1 MGYELPEDLH
11 PETISFCIQVPNER
25 FYLQAF
31 WGALWTLTRAYNH
44 ADDDDHTA
52 LEVAQVWHDLWWLN
66 RTNFEDGECM
76 PTDYCCDETNDLLS
90 QMLKIMQNGFTI
102 VPNASPA
109 LPPDFGG
116 GDCAPS
122 FFDHDTD
129 EVDGEIL
136 LQRQRALCITAER
149 YVKGILIAGL
159 VEMGAPSVLIDY
171 VEAQLPLDLPPS
183 FSKLQVIYPS
193 IFSGLAAFFAALTGG
208 VELPLIACQ
217 MITAL
222 EGDINNTFA
231 NFRTSVNAA
240 LLTSLI
246 VPLAGMVQSSNGL
259 AKNYQLFNLALHD
272 ANEEDLS
279 GYECPC
285 EIETPPAYC
294 EEALELFVSD
304 DWSGSTGT
312 TITMVAPNIYHIV
325 QNTPAGGGIHYAA
338 IEEMSGRCLR
348 FEMPPVEY
356 SYQTPTIYNAKG
368 CCDDAD
374 SSAVVG
380 DFIGGLFKSVQWA
393 PSGTAPIDTHIQI
406 TCEDC
411 CPALELEDFAG
422 TGTTIQYMGDC
433 IWKFTQP
440 VPDEEDRTYM
450 SFRSILGECLHVE
463 NSDVGAYP
471 TQGVGTDTTIVDC
484 DDIESNFSGGFTPG
498 DLKSAHWH
506 GANPT
511 YFKIR
516 VL

>member
-1 MGYELPEDLH
+1 MGYELPEELH
-11 PETISFCIQVPNER
+11 PDTISFCIQVPNER

-52 LEVAQVWHDLWWLN
+52 LEVAQVWHDLWWEN

-102 VPNASPA
+102 VPNSSPA

-122 FFDHDTD
+122 FFDHDTGETD
-129 EVDGEIL
+129 EAIL

-171 VEAQLPLDLPPS
+171 VESQLPLDLPPS
-183 FSKLQVIYPS
+183 FAKLQVIYPS

-208 VELPLIACQ
+208 AELPLIACQ

-222 EGDINNTFA
+222 QGDMNNTFA
-231 NFRTSVNAA
+231 NFRTSVDAA

-246 VPLAGMVQSSNGL
+246 VPLAGMVQSSNGF

-279 GYECPC
+279 AYSCPC
-285 EIETPPAYC
+285 GIETPPAYC
-294 EEALELFVSD
+294 EEALALIVSD
-304 DWSGSTGT
+304 QWADNTGT
-312 TITMVAPNIYHIV
+312 TITMVEPDIYHIV
-325 QNTPAGGGIHYAA
+325 QNTATSGVYYAS
-338 IEEMSGRCLR
+338 IEESSGRCLR
-348 FEMPPVEY
+348 FELATGYTHQAATVFN
-356 SYQTPTIYNAKG
+356 TKG
-368 CCDDAD
+368 CCDDTD
-374 SSAVVG
+374 QSATSG
-380 DFIGGLFKSVQWA
+380 DFVGGLFKAVQWA
-393 PSGTAPIDTHIQI
+393 VGTGNPVNAYLKI

-411 CPALELEDFAG
+411 CPPLELEDFAG
-422 TGTTIQYMGDC
+422 TGCSIQYMGDC
-433 IWKFTQP
+433 IWKFTQFIA
-440 VPDEEDRTYM
+440 DEEDRTYM

-463 NSDVGAYP
+463 NSDRVEYP
-471 TQGVGTDTTIVDC
+471 TQGVGNDTTTVDC
-484 DDIESNFSGGFTPG
+484 DDIESNFIGGFTPG
-498 DLKSAHWH
+498 DLKSAKWH

-511 YFKIR
+511 YFKISPA
-516 VL
+516 